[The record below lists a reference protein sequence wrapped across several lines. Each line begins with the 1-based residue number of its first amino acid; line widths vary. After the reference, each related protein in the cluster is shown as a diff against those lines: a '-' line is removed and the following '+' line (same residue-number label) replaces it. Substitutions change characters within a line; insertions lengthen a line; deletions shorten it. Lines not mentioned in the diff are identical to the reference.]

1 VSTPTPT
8 PTPNPTPIPNPAIP
22 EPVFFAARREDVFPV
37 LTPDQMA
44 RIEPH
49 GRRRKVAAGE
59 VLFSAGDPVS
69 SVYVIVSG
77 SLQFD
82 RVATGEAVPIM
93 ILSPGHFTGELNL
106 LASRRALVT
115 MRAIEDGEV
124 IEVPRDELM
133 RLVQTDP
140 ELSELIMRAYL
151 LRRTQLIAQG
161 VSDVVLLASNF
172 CSATLR
178 IKEFLTR
185 NGHPYTSVDLDRDAG
200 AEELLARFGVDPKD
214 VPVLICRGR
223 TVLRNPSNAE
233 IADCLGFNDA
243 VDPARVRD
251 VVVIGAGP
259 SGLAAAVYAAS
270 EGLDVLVLE
279 TEAPGGQAGTSS
291 KIENYLGFPMGISG
305 QELAARALTQAE
317 KFGAEMLVARS
328 AAKLGCERR
337 PYRIDL
343 DGTPGDGI
351 AARSVVIASGAVY
364 RKLDLENRA
373 RFDGNGIYYGATAVE
388 APLCVGEE
396 VAVVGGGNSAGQAA
410 VFLTR
415 SASHVHMFVRRDG
428 LAETMS
434 RYLIR
439 RIEDNP
445 AITLHTRC
453 EITALEGSNRLERLT
468 WRNNATGET
477 ATRPIRHLFAM
488 MGAVPSTA
496 WLDGCL
502 MVDDKAF
509 LKTGPDLSKEDLAAA
524 QWPLDRAPYLLETS
538 RPGVF
543 AVGDVRAGSIKRV
556 ASAVGEGSIA
566 VSFIHRFLRE

>member
-1 VSTPTPT
+1 MTTEPTPA
-8 PTPNPTPIPNPAIP
+8 PPLVPNPAIP
-22 EPVFFAARREDVFPV
+22 EPIFVAARREDVFPV
-37 LTPDQMA
+37 LTPDQMSRLA
-44 RIEPH
+44 AH
-49 GRRRKVAAGE
+49 GRRRRVAAGDI
-59 VLFSAGDPVS
+59 LFSAGDRANS
-69 SVYVIVSG
+69 IYAIVSG
-77 SLQFD
+77 SLRFE
-82 RVATGEAVPIM
+82 RVSTGDPVPIM

-115 MRAIEDGEV
+115 MRALEDGEV
-124 IEVPRDELM
+124 VEVPRDELM

-151 LRRTQLIAQG
+151 LRRTQLIAQN

-185 NGHPYTSVDLDRDAG
+185 NSHPYSYVDLDRDAG

-214 VPVLICRGR
+214 VPVLICQGR
-223 TVLRNPSNAE
+223 KVLRNPSNSE
-233 IADCLGFNDA
+233 IAECLGFNDS
-243 VDPARVRD
+243 VDAARVRD

-305 QELAARALTQAE
+305 QDLAARALTQAE

-328 AAKLGCERR
+328 AAKLGCDRR
-337 PYRIDL
+337 PYRVGM
-343 DGTPGDGI
+343 DGGGGDGI
-351 AARSVVIASGAVY
+351 AARAIVIASGAVY

-388 APLCVGEE
+388 APLCAGEE

-428 LAETMS
+428 LSDTMS
-434 RYLIR
+434 RYLVR

-445 AITLHTRC
+445 AITLHARC
-453 EITALEGSNRLERLT
+453 EIVGLEGTNRLERLT
-468 WRNNATGET
+468 WRDNETGET
-477 ATRPIRHLFAM
+477 TTRPIRHLFAM

-496 WLDGCL
+496 WLEGCL
-502 MVDDKAF
+502 MLDEKGF
-509 LKTGPDLSKEDLAAA
+509 LKTGPDLSKDDLAAA
-524 QWPLDRAPYLLETS
+524 HWPLDRPPYLLETS
-538 RPGVF
+538 RPGIF

-556 ASAVGEGSIA
+556 ASAVGEGSIV
-566 VSFIHRFLRE
+566 VSFIHRFLHE